1 MGKIMSVT
9 GPISSDKLGFT
20 SIHEHIFLD
29 LTKDKWGTNSLLND
43 FQLAHE
49 ELMLY
54 KKAGG
59 QTIIDQTTGGLRGH
73 DHELF
78 PYKHSLAI
86 RKISQSTGI
95 NIILGTGWY
104 REPYYD
110 KHIYSNKTDQLAE
123 ELVNDVEKGIEGT
136 DVKAGILGEIGTH
149 FTWMSAAEE
158 RVFRAVARAH
168 NKTGVPIAT
177 HALNCPVGLAQ
188 LDIFQEEKVDLRK
201 VIIGHCQTWPDKDYH
216 LALAK
221 RGAFLAF
228 DRMGVINE
236 YDKNLTFDLIKS
248 LIDYGYTNQILLG
261 QDVCYRSDYVIYGG
275 NGYEYLPSKC
285 EKDITDFGINREDY
299 YKMVIDNPR
308 NALNK

>member
-43 FQLAHE
+43 FELAQK

-149 FTWMSAAEE
+149 FTWMSAC
-158 RVFRAVARAH
+158 
-168 NKTGVPIAT
+168 
-177 HALNCPVGLAQ
+177 LL
-188 LDIFQEEKVDLRK
+188 
-201 VIIGHCQTWPDKDYH
+201 
-216 LALAK
+216 
-221 RGAFLAF
+221 
-228 DRMGVINE
+228 
-236 YDKNLTFDLIKS
+236 
-248 LIDYGYTNQILLG
+248 YT
-261 QDVCYRSDYVIYGG
+261 SDAAD
-275 NGYEYLPSKC
+275 E
-285 EKDITDFGINREDY
+285 
-299 YKMVIDNPR
+299 
-308 NALNK
+308 